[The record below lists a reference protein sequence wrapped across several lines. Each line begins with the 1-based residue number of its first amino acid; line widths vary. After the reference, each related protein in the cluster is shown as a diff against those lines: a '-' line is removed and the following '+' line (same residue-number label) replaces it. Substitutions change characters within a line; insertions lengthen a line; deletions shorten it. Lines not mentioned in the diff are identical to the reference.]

1 MRREKQSRSL
11 SEIRM
16 LAKAYAKENKGRN
29 YLLFLAAVI
38 FVVAFTLIFGI
49 ADGKI
54 KAEYEKAMRDAGT
67 EATVCIQDAD

>member
-29 YLLFLAAVI
+29 YLLFLQQL
-38 FVVAFTLIFGI
+38 FLWLPLL
-49 ADGKI
+49 
-54 KAEYEKAMRDAGT
+54 
-67 EATVCIQDAD
+67 